1 MILVYVLRYSN
12 QSKSTKLNK
21 LFLPSLIWWAKR
33 TLIAIIQYQKFTQNI
48 KFESILI
55 INIKKKSN
63 SNLKKKVFIAHQS
76 NWQWQ
81 KLRHTKILDTSLWRA
96 LTSGKRRNSRTIQRF
111 MMFFMHMTI
120 HSPRFKLNS
129 YYKYLNFIAS
139 FIKIETLI
147 FAMIFRKYRLLHFP
161 VHWHAGN
168 NKSQHIHYTWE
179 IMLKLVMPY

>member
-120 HSPRFKLNS
+120 HSPRFELNS

-147 FAMIFRKYRLLHFP
+147 FSMIFRKYRL
-161 VHWHAGN
+161 
-168 NKSQHIHYTWE
+168 
-179 IMLKLVMPY
+179 

>member
-96 LTSGKRRNSRTIQRF
+96 LTSEKRRNSRTIQRF

-147 FAMIFRKYRLLHFP
+147 FAMIFRKYRL
-161 VHWHAGN
+161 
-168 NKSQHIHYTWE
+168 
-179 IMLKLVMPY
+179 